1 MPQRKLD
8 VVLDSVKRLQRMG
21 ATSNLVNLL
30 HKQYPADLA
39 QLFSELPEKDRLS
52 AFSLLLERNSRLAM
66 EALSELGPEIGA
78 SLLASRSAEE
88 IVKFLQELP
97 SDDAAALID
106 HLPEELAAAVLEL
119 MQKKPAGGDVGEL
132 LEYPEKTAGRIMNP
146 KVFALSEDMTA
157 SEAIAALQASRDVEM
172 VFYLYV
178 IDARRHLVG
187 VVSLRRLL
195 LVPPDTPLKRIMT
208 TDLISVRV
216 DINQEEVARLVAS
229 YNLLAIPVVDE
240 ENKLVGVI
248 TVDDVIDVIKD
259 EATEDVY
266 RLAGLASDDRVFTAP
281 TDSLRKRLPWLIVNL
296 ATAFIAA
303 SVVKIFEGTIGVVTS
318 LAVFMPVVAGMGGN
332 AATQTLAVIV
342 RGIALGELTWSNS
355 KKALLKEATVGLGNG
370 VACGV
375 IGAGL
380 VWLMQGNPYLGA
392 ILGMAMIINM
402 FVAAIAGTL
411 IPLALRALKVDPAL
425 ASSVFIT
432 TLTDVFG
439 FLSFLGLGAL
449 FIRYLA
455 VHGVEWRGFRV
466 QGSGFKVQGSR
477 TSNPNLE
484 P

>member
-1 MPQRKLD
+1 MPPRKLD

-30 HKQYPADLA
+30 QKQYPADLA
-39 QLFSELPEKDRLS
+39 VLFAELPEKDRVS
-52 AFSLLLERNSRLAM
+52 AFSLLVERNSRLAM
-66 EALSELGPEIGA
+66 EALSELGPEA
-78 SLLASRSAEE
+78 AAALLAGRSPEE
-88 IVKFLQELP
+88 IVKFIQELP
-97 SDDAAALID
+97 SDDAAAIID
-106 HLPEELAAAVLEL
+106 HLPEELAASVLEL
-119 MQKKPAGGDVGEL
+119 MQKKPAGTDVGEL

-157 SEAIAALQASRDVEM
+157 AEAIAALQASRDVEM

-178 IDARRHLVG
+178 IDSRRHLVG

-195 LVPPDTPLKRIMT
+195 LVPPETPLKRIMT
-208 TDLISVRV
+208 ADLISVRV
-216 DINQEEVARLVAS
+216 DVAQEEVARLVAS

-266 RLAGLASDDRVFTAP
+266 RLAGVATDDRVFTAP
-281 TDSLRKRLPWLIVNL
+281 SESLRKRLPWLIVNL
-296 ATAFIAA
+296 ATAFLAA
-303 SVVKIFEGTIGVVTS
+303 SVVKVFEGTIGVVTS

-355 KKALLKEATVGLGNG
+355 RKALLKEAAVGVGNG
-370 VACGV
+370 VVCGLV
-375 IGAGL
+375 GAAV
-380 VWLMQGNPYLGA
+380 VWLMQGSAWLGL
-392 ILGMAMIINM
+392 ILGLAMIINM
-402 FVAAIAGTL
+402 FVAATAGTL

-449 FIRYLA
+449 FIRYLQ
-455 VHGVEWRGFRV
+455 VTG
-466 QGSGFKVQGSR
+466 
-477 TSNPNLE
+477 
-484 P
+484 